1 MNENNN
7 EDTIYE
13 KELPSIGI
21 GMMLLI
27 LLVLLGVAAWLTLMD
42 QHFIIGGILF
52 FVVLFSWS
60 GFTVVE
66 PNTAK
71 VGTFAGNYLG
81 TLKTPGIRYVLPWI
95 GFQTVSIKSDN
106 FTSSELKVN
115 DYDGNPVIVSAVVSY
130 HITSPAEA
138 VFNVDNYEDFI
149 RIQSE
154 TSIRHVAGMYPYDS
168 DKSGVITLH
177 GNTDEVA
184 GALQQDLQKRL
195 ERIGVTID
203 DARFA
208 QLSYSTE
215 VASAMLQKQ
224 QAAAVLAARSEIV
237 NGSVKIAEDA
247 VQKLQDDLNLDLDDD
262 VVASIVNNI
271 MVVTI
276 SGHGITPTIDA
287 SAS

>member
-1 MNENNN
+1 MC
-7 EDTIYE
+7 
-13 KELPSIGI
+13 
-21 GMMLLI
+21 
-27 LLVLLGVAAWLTLMD
+27 
-42 QHFIIGGILF
+42 
-52 FVVLFSWS
+52 
-60 GFTVVE
+60 
-66 PNTAK
+66 
-71 VGTFAGNYLG
+71 YLG
-81 TLKTPGIRYVLPWI
+81 
-95 GFQTVSIKSDN
+95 
-106 FTSSELKVN
+106 
-115 DYDGNPVIVSAVVSY
+115 
-130 HITSPAEA
+130 
-138 VFNVDNYEDFI
+138 
-149 RIQSE
+149 
-154 TSIRHVAGMYPYDS
+154 
-168 DKSGVITLH
+168 
-177 GNTDEVA
+177 EVA
-184 GALQQDLQKRL
+184 GALQQDLKKRL

-276 SGHGITPTIDA
+276 SGHGITPIIDA

>member
-1 MNENNN
+1 
-7 EDTIYE
+7 
-13 KELPSIGI
+13 
-21 GMMLLI
+21 
-27 LLVLLGVAAWLTLMD
+27 
-42 QHFIIGGILF
+42 
-52 FVVLFSWS
+52 
-60 GFTVVE
+60 
-66 PNTAK
+66 
-71 VGTFAGNYLG
+71 
-81 TLKTPGIRYVLPWI
+81 
-95 GFQTVSIKSDN
+95 
-106 FTSSELKVN
+106 
-115 DYDGNPVIVSAVVSY
+115 
-130 HITSPAEA
+130 
-138 VFNVDNYEDFI
+138 
-149 RIQSE
+149 
-154 TSIRHVAGMYPYDS
+154 MYPYDS

-184 GALQQDLQKRL
+184 GSLQQDLQKRL

-224 QAAAVLAARSEIV
+224 QAAAVLSARSEIV

-247 VQKLQDDLNLDLDDD
+247 VQKLQEDLNLDLDDD

>member
-1 MNENNN
+1 
-7 EDTIYE
+7 
-13 KELPSIGI
+13 
-21 GMMLLI
+21 
-27 LLVLLGVAAWLTLMD
+27 
-42 QHFIIGGILF
+42 
-52 FVVLFSWS
+52 
-60 GFTVVE
+60 
-66 PNTAK
+66 
-71 VGTFAGNYLG
+71 
-81 TLKTPGIRYVLPWI
+81 
-95 GFQTVSIKSDN
+95 
-106 FTSSELKVN
+106 
-115 DYDGNPVIVSAVVSY
+115 
-130 HITSPAEA
+130 
-138 VFNVDNYEDFI
+138 
-149 RIQSE
+149 
-154 TSIRHVAGMYPYDS
+154 MYPYDS

-177 GNTDEVA
+177 GNIDGVA
-184 GALQQDLQKRL
+184 GSLQQDLQKRL

>member
-1 MNENNN
+1 
-7 EDTIYE
+7 
-13 KELPSIGI
+13 
-21 GMMLLI
+21 
-27 LLVLLGVAAWLTLMD
+27 
-42 QHFIIGGILF
+42 
-52 FVVLFSWS
+52 
-60 GFTVVE
+60 
-66 PNTAK
+66 
-71 VGTFAGNYLG
+71 
-81 TLKTPGIRYVLPWI
+81 
-95 GFQTVSIKSDN
+95 
-106 FTSSELKVN
+106 
-115 DYDGNPVIVSAVVSY
+115 
-130 HITSPAEA
+130 
-138 VFNVDNYEDFI
+138 
-149 RIQSE
+149 
-154 TSIRHVAGMYPYDS
+154 MYPYDS

-184 GALQQDLQKRL
+184 GALKQDLQKRL